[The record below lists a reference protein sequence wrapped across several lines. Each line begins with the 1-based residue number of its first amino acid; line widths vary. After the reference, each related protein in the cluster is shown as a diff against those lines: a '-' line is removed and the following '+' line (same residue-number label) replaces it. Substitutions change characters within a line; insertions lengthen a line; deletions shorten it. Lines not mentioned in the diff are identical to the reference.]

1 MIYHQ
6 DWTKAY
12 LHSVKGR
19 IVFTGGV
26 GYDNKNNQV
35 MKKIAK
41 RGDRELT
48 SELGF
53 EAGIP
58 SFGNVSCNAR
68 WKRNDLNLKL
78 EKRYDGDCQW
88 RINITMPLQVFA

>member
-1 MIYHQ
+1 MGASL
-6 DWTKAY
+6 T
-12 LHSVKGR
+12 SVKGR
-19 IVFTGGV
+19 IVFTGEV
-26 GYDNKNNQV
+26 GYDNKNSRV

-41 RGDRELT
+41 RGDLT

-53 EAGIP
+53 DAGLP

-78 EKRYDGDCQW
+78 EKRYDGDCQFH
-88 RINITMPLQVFA
+88 INIMMP

>member
-6 DWTKAY
+6 DWALSAY

-26 GYDNKNNQV
+26 GYDNKNNRM

-68 WKRNDLNLKL
+68 WKRNDLDLKL

-88 RINITMPLQVFA
+88 RINITMP